1 METLHKNLTGVLNS
15 VAMAVN
21 ELRKITAPIME
32 STQNLKD
39 IFDSAD
45 YENWKNELNESDDDP
60 DDDQSYVEEK
70 VVDINPPA
78 RAG

>member
-1 METLHKNLTGVLNS
+1 
-15 VAMAVN
+15 
-21 ELRKITAPIME
+21 ME

-39 IFDSAD
+39 FFDSAD
-45 YENWKNELNESDDDP
+45 YENWKNELDESDDDP